1 MCVCVCVCVCV
12 CGERERERERE
23 RRSSDMYKN
32 DGGQA
37 RVCEAHEDD
46 EVKQRLALVKAP
58 VYFIN

>member
-1 MCVCVCVCVCV
+1 
-12 CGERERERERE
+12 
-23 RRSSDMYKN
+23 MYKN